1 MCLLLEVVVAAGV
14 AGVSAACGVSTSTES
29 SSRNGVGV
37 LGVDT
42 LARLLLAFRFGGI
55 ANVGVIVMMVCLTLD

>member
-1 MCLLLEVVVAAGV
+1 MLLDVVVAAGV

-42 LARLLLAFRFGGI
+42 LAKLPLAFRFGGI
-55 ANVGVIVMMVCLTLD
+55 ANVGVGVIVMMVCLTLD